1 MTSWRDITSERA
13 QADLDGLLSAVL
25 PFAEQQLTAHGE
37 LWPFGA
43 AVSADGETSLAAVG
57 DDHGDSPQSEA
68 ILTGL
73 YEVARARADDQR
85 AVAFV
90 ADVLARG
97 TYAVRVELEHQ
108 EGVALV
114 VLLPYKRTIFKKTVT
129 LKQMSVSGAQPKVW
143 SAGSQLP

>member
-1 MTSWRDITSERA
+1 MASWRDITSERA

-25 PFAEQQLTAHGE
+25 PFAEQQLTAQGE
-37 LWPFGA
+37 FWPFGA
-43 AVSADGETSLAAVG
+43 AVSADGETSLAAVK
-57 DDHGDSPQSEA
+57 DDLGESPQSEA

-73 YEVARARADDQR
+73 YEIARTRADEQR

-114 VLLPYKRTIFKKTVT
+114 VLLPYKRSIFKKTVT
-129 LKQMSVSGAQPKVW
+129 LKQMSVSAAEPKVW
-143 SAGSQLP
+143 SADSPLP